1 MHMKKALPFIAIAA
15 AAFNLYA
22 GKTITVPN
30 EFKTIEAALEQ
41 AEEGD
46 TVFVHRGIYRE
57 KIMLKDKVA
66 LIGES
71 VRETIIRGKGRGVLV
86 KGANKAVIRN
96 FTIENG
102 EKGILCEN
110 VTMTIEHN
118 CIVGNEA
125 SGIHCLVSLPAI
137 RNNVVYRNKGTGI
150 FCETVRSLRTVVE
163 HNIIAENGYCGIL
176 LSGNSEVVVQNNVF
190 MRNKQ
195 FGIWVNDGARRSR
208 IVYND
213 FYMNRNNYNNYA
225 QVDRTN
231 LGIDP
236 EYPEATR
243 GMAGIS
249 PAQLFTAPVTAL
261 KEKGKDGKDIGLVSE
276 KEMVERDLDVDGDGI
291 PDVNDK
297 CASIAEDR
305 DGFMDDDGCPDFDN
319 DNDGIYDAQDQC
331 PNEPEDKDGFK
342 DEDGCPDLDNDRDG
356 VADTADVCPGEP
368 ETVNGFKDEDGCPD
382 MVPPDWKPGSAAPAV
397 DPASQVSAPAP
408 VPADTAVKPVPVDT
422 VKTVAPAPAAKVKVK
437 QKPAVKAVPADTAA
451 KVKVKQKPVSK
462 AAPVDTAKKTAG
474 K

>member
-1 MHMKKALPFIAIAA
+1 MKTHKLLMFCIVSAIS
-15 AAFNLYA
+15 FNLQA
-22 GKTITVPN
+22 ARTITVPVDV
-30 EFKTIEAALEQ
+30 KTIELALEI

-46 TVFVHRGIYRE
+46 TVFVRRGIYRE
-57 KIMLKDKVA
+57 KIILKDKVA

-86 KGANKAVIRN
+86 KGANKAIIRN

-110 VTMTIEHN
+110 VNMIIEHN
-118 CIVGNEA
+118 CVVGNKS
-125 SGIHCLVSLPAI
+125 SGIHCLVSLPTI
-137 RNNVVYRNKGTGI
+137 RNNVVFRNKGTGI
-150 FCETVRSLRTVVE
+150 FCETVRSLSTLVE
-163 HNIIAENGYCGIL
+163 HNIIAENGYCGIQL
-176 LSGNSEVVVQNNVF
+176 AGNSEVVVQNNVF

-243 GMAGIS
+243 GLAGIS
-249 PAQLFTAPVTAL
+249 PANLFTAPVRAL
-261 KEKGKDGKDIGLVSE
+261 KEKGKDGKDMGLVSE

-291 PDVNDK
+291 PDVSDK
-297 CASIAEDR
+297 CASIAEDK
-305 DGFMDDDGCPDFDN
+305 DGFMDEDGCPDFDN

-382 MVPPDWKPGSAAPAV
+382 VVPPDWKPESA
-397 DPASQVSAPAP
+397 APAP
-408 VPADTAVKPVPVDT
+408 VPADTAVKPSPGDTAKQAVAPDTSKKTPAAAVDST
-422 VKTVAPAPAAKVKVK
+422 RKVKTKKK
-437 QKPAVKAVPADTAA
+437 LVPT
-451 KVKVKQKPVSK
+451 P
-462 AAPVDTAKKTAG
+462 APVDTAKKAG